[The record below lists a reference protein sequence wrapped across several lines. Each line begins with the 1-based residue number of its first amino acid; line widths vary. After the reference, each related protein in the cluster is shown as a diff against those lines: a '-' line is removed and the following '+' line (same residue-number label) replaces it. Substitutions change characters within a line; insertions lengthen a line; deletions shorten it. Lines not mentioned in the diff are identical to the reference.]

1 MRFLNEYRSV
11 LFALFII
18 VIVNLIAFVS
28 FKKTNSVSN
37 KISQTITTSVP
48 PSIVARQMFIE
59 LRSAENHARTYY
71 LTEEFE
77 NLRDFYKT
85 TYLIQWY
92 HAQLGKFRGEFKE
105 DAYIIDT
112 IIALSKA
119 CINDLKRQSNS
130 NAPKKIIGE
139 LDELS
144 NKIDELY
151 ARYPS
156 LKNDADVALNEDTLQ
171 ARQGFLKRLFSRKKQ
186 SKDSTRSKVSSPP
199 KIDPTSSIVKGKL
212 ITAVNAAK
220 SSQSKII
227 QETRKAEYELAKSFF
242 VSRERINALIDTLS
256 LHEERRRIGNSKTA
270 NDELSKLKTFT
281 IVSTFLLSLFLLALI
296 FFIYMYIRK
305 KIEFAKMLIG
315 ARNEAE
321 RLAKA
326 KENFLSDMSHEIR
339 TPLNSI
345 YGFSEL
351 LLNSP
356 LNSEQKTQ
364 VNIIRNS
371 SGYLAKLINSIL
383 MNSRLNSGKMDLNET
398 NVNLEE
404 ELHEIYLLL
413 KEQAKR
419 KGIVLSFSLIESDIV
434 NVRLD
439 INKFKQ
445 ILFNVVGN
453 AIKYTDR
460 GEVVLRIEQSSNNKD
475 CLLIRVKDTGIGI
488 EADVIPKLFYEFE
501 RGRGAI
507 QDKYIGTGLG
517 LAITKKL
524 VDRLGGTILIESVVN
539 VGTEVTIEIPFKK
552 SDVIVSNLYDIK
564 NITLPFLQDK
574 CILIAD
580 DEEYNRILLKTLL
593 IKHGPKIIEAV
604 DGKEAVAFI
613 RNNDVDL
620 IIMDVRMP
628 EMNGIDATQEI
639 RKFDKRVPILGAT
652 AVMNDDKIS
661 RCKAA
666 GMNDVIFKPFTLEE
680 LAEKLNTLFKQNGI
694 RGEHRTSGSINLKA
708 LNNDDIGNEDIQ
720 SELIA
725 IFYKSLNST
734 CEEINKAYQLGNFK
748 KVSECAHKLIPSC
761 KHFEATKMVEVLK
774 ILERNGEGGAINMNE
789 YSKAMEI
796 LNQEV
801 IIINKQLVPLLK

>member
-1 MRFLNEYRSV
+1 MLNEYRSV

-18 VIVNLIAFVS
+18 IIVNLIAYVS
-28 FKKTNSVSN
+28 FQKINGVSN

-59 LRSAENHARTYY
+59 LRSAENYARTYY

-77 NLRDFYKT
+77 NIRNFYKT

-92 HAQLGKFRGEFKE
+92 QAQLGRFRNTFPE
-105 DAYIIDT
+105 DTSVIDSII
-112 IIALSKA
+112 ILSKS
-119 CINDLKRQSNS
+119 CIVDLKRQSNY
-130 NAPKKIIGE
+130 NGPKKIIGE

-156 LKNDADVALNEDTLQ
+156 INNQTDITLNPDTLKV
-171 ARQGFLKRLFSRKKQ
+171 RQGFLKRLFSRNKQ
-186 SKDSTRSKVSSPP
+186 VKDSTQLTPSTPP
-199 KIDPTSSIVKGKL
+199 KSNPPNLLVKEKL
-212 ITAVNAAK
+212 KTAVKSAK
-220 SSQSKII
+220 SSQSKIM
-227 QETRKAEYELAKSFF
+227 QEARKTEYELAKSFF
-242 VSRERINALIDTLS
+242 ISRERINSLIDTLS
-256 LHEERRRIGNSKTA
+256 IHEERRRINNSRTA
-270 NDELSKLKTFT
+270 KDELSKLKIFT

-296 FFIYMYIRK
+296 FFIYMYIKK

-321 RLAKA
+321 KLAKA

-351 LLNSP
+351 LLSSP

-383 MNSRLNSGKMDLNET
+383 MNSRLNSGKMDLNEA
-398 NVNLEE
+398 NINLEE

-419 KGIVLSFSLIESDIV
+419 KGILLSFSFIEHEIV
-434 NVRLD
+434 HIRLD

-445 ILFNVVGN
+445 VLFNLIGN
-453 AIKYTDR
+453 AIKYTDK
-460 GEVVLRIEQSSNNKD
+460 GEVVLRIEQSSDKN
-475 CLLIRVKDTGIGI
+475 CLLVKVKDTGIGI
-488 EADVIPKLFYEFE
+488 EAEVIPKLFHEFE
-501 RGRGAI
+501 RGSGAI

-524 VDRLGGTILIESVVN
+524 VDRMGGKIQIDSVVH
-539 VGTEVTIEIPFKK
+539 VGTEVTVEIPYKK
-552 SDVIVSNLYDIK
+552 SDVKVTNYGDLKSIS
-564 NITLPFLQDK
+564 LPFLQDK
-574 CILIAD
+574 SILIAD

-593 IKHGPKIIEAV
+593 SKHGPKIIEAI
-604 DGKEAVAFI
+604 DGKEAVSFV
-613 RNNDVDL
+613 RNNDIDL
-620 IIMDVRMP
+620 VIMDVRMP
-628 EMNGIDATQEI
+628 EMNGIDATVEI
-639 RKFDKRVPILGAT
+639 RKFNKGVPILGAT
-652 AVMNDDKIS
+652 AVMNDDKIKK
-661 RCKAA
+661 CKLA
-666 GMNDVIFKPFTLEE
+666 GMNDVIFKPFTSEE
-680 LAEKLNTLFKQNGI
+680 LAEKLNALFKENDKK
-694 RGEHRTSGSINLKA
+694 GEHVSTKSINLRA
-708 LNNDDIGNEDIQ
+708 LRNDDIGDDDIQ
-720 SELIA
+720 NELIT

-734 CEEINKAYQLGNFK
+734 CEEINSAYQLRNFK

-761 KHFEATKMVEVLK
+761 KHFEATKLVAALK
-774 ILERNGEGGAINMNE
+774 FLERNTDIGTENRDD
-789 YSKAMEI
+789 YVKAMEI
-796 LNQEV
+796 LNQEL
-801 IIINKQLVPLLK
+801 IIINKQLVPLIK